1 MAVKKRGRPPLP
13 PTEGKRET
21 LSLRVTAELRKRLE
35 EGALVSGRSMSQEAE
50 LRIERSFQ
58 AADEQHTSFG
68 GADRYR
74 LARWMMLSI
83 EMAEEITGK
92 KFRRDRETTKI
103 ATAAITEML
112 EKLVPEAAG
121 GLSDEYAA
129 KLGKSLG
136 ADLAKMS
143 RRMREQQERVEK
155 APEPRQ
161 RRKP

>member
-1 MAVKKRGRPPLP
+1 
-13 PTEGKRET
+13 
-21 LSLRVTAELRKRLE
+21 
-35 EGALVSGRSMSQEAE
+35 
-50 LRIERSFQ
+50 
-58 AADEQHTSFG
+58 
-68 GADRYR
+68 
-74 LARWMMLSI
+74 MMLSI